1 MIDLLGYLAAT
12 LTTVAFIP
20 QVIKSLRTQ
29 SVDDLSLAMLVAF
42 SVGVGCWL
50 AYGFLIGAVPLIAA
64 NAATLLCSV
73 ILLTL
78 KLKAP
83 VK

>member
-20 QVIKSLRTQ
+20 QVVKSLRTQ
-29 SVDDLSLAMLVAF
+29 SVNDLSLAMLITF
-42 SVGVGCWL
+42 NIGVGCWL
-50 AYGFLIGAVPLIAA
+50 VYGFLIGAGPLMAA
-64 NAATLLCSV
+64 NGATLACSL
-73 ILLTL
+73 ILLVL

-83 VK
+83 RA

>member
-20 QVIKSLRTQ
+20 QVVKSLRTQ
-29 SVDDLSLAMLVAF
+29 SVNDLSLAMLVAF
-42 SVGVGCWL
+42 NIGVGCWL
-50 AYGFLIGAVPLIAA
+50 AYGVLISAGPLMAA
-64 NAATLLCSV
+64 NAATLACSL
-73 ILLTL
+73 ILLVL

-83 VK
+83 RA